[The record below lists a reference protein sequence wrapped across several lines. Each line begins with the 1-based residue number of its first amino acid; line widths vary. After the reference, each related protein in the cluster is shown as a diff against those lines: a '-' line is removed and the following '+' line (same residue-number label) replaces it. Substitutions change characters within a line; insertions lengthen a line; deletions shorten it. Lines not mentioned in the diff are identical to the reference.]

1 MSHVE
6 HHVVFECF
14 LVLLH
19 EFDKETEGK
28 DISQTESEEESAM
41 QFLAVILIKI
51 DHDEEQDQI
60 SYRFIELSRMTGK
73 HIYPFEYECPGY
85 IGRVT
90 DNFGVHQIRQ
100 TDEAGG
106 DRSSDGNHVH
116 HIHIM
121 KFRLAAIQPK
131 GDHQSECTSVTGIN
145 SVGRKLYF
153 SVLAVFLVFAVSFIV
168 FQQAREKQYKIG
180 TLTIKLENYNELLA
194 EDLALSPGEGI
205 ILQDSLHNKNVT
217 VAHEKLQ
224 AFVRE
229 HESKD
234 LRVTLVR
241 PNGKVIYDNMSS
253 DYEHFAN
260 HAKREEIAEALK
272 NRVGSSVERQS
283 KTLKHDYFYVASY
296 FPESKLIIRTALPYN
311 NDLAKSL
318 QADQHFIWFAIVAV
332 ILLTIVL
339 YRFTDRLAK
348 NVSKLSIFAYKA
360 DHNESLEVE
369 DLAKFPNDEL
379 GEIAERIIKMYKRI
393 QTTRREQDVLKRQL
407 TQNIAHE
414 LKTPVASIQG
424 YLETILDNPHINEEM
439 KSQFL
444 QRCYAQSER
453 LTSLLRDISTLNRL
467 DDGSDMIDFE
477 AVDITQMVRE
487 IARETALERESHK
500 MTFENLLP
508 DQHIIVK
515 GNRSLLYSVFR
526 NLTDNAIAYAG
537 EGRKITLSAKEQGNK
552 WHFIFCDNGQGV
564 PAEHLSRLFERF
576 YRVDKGRSRKMGG
589 TGLGLAIVKNAVL
602 LHGGTIRVSNQL
614 EGGLKFEFTL
624 KK

>member
-1 MSHVE
+1 M
-6 HHVVFECF
+6 
-14 LVLLH
+14 L
-19 EFDKETEGK
+19 
-28 DISQTESEEESAM
+28 
-41 QFLAVILIKI
+41 KI
-51 DHDEEQDQI
+51 QKTK
-60 SYRFIELSRMTGK
+60 SK
-73 HIYPFEYECPGY
+73 
-85 IGRVT
+85 
-90 DNFGVHQIRQ
+90 
-100 TDEAGG
+100 
-106 DRSSDGNHVH
+106 
-116 HIHIM
+116 
-121 KFRLAAIQPK
+121 
-131 GDHQSECTSVTGIN
+131 
-145 SVGRKLYF
+145 VGRKLYLM
-153 SVLAVFLVFAVSFIV
+153 VLTVFLVFAVSFIM
-168 FQQAREKQYKIG
+168 FQQTREKQFKISS
-180 TLTIKLENYNELLA
+180 LTMKLENYNALLE
-194 EDLALSPGEGI
+194 EDLSLAHDRGI
-205 ILQDSLHNKNVT
+205 ILSNGDSLETLPSVSRSKLV
-217 VAHEKLQ
+217 VAETKLN
-224 AFVRE
+224 AFIRE

-234 LRVTLVR
+234 LRVTLIR
-241 PNGKVIYDNMSS
+241 PDGKVVYDNMSKHY
-253 DYEHFAN
+253 DRFAN
-260 HAKREEIAEALK
+260 HLNRKEIQEALK
-272 NRVGSSVERQS
+272 NGQGSSVERES
-283 KTLKHDYFYVASY
+283 KTLKQDYFYVASY
-296 FPESKLIIRTALPYN
+296 FPADSIIIRSALPYN
-311 NDLAKSL
+311 DDLSKSL
-318 QADQHFIWFAIVAV
+318 QADQHYIWFAVFAI
-332 ILLTIVL
+332 IILTIVL
-339 YRFTDRLAK
+339 YRFTHRLGKNIAK
-348 NVSKLSIFAYKA
+348 LRIFAYKA
-360 DHNESLEVE
+360 DHNESLEIE
-369 DLAKFPNDEL
+369 DLAKFPDDEL

-393 QTTRREQDVLKRQL
+393 QTTRREQDILKRQL

-424 YLETILDNPHINEEM
+424 YLETILDNPHISEEM
-439 KSQFL
+439 KEQFL

-487 IARETALERESHK
+487 IARETALERESHQ

-537 EGRKITLSAKEQGNK
+537 EGRKMTLSAKEQGNK

>member
-1 MSHVE
+1 M
-6 HHVVFECF
+6 
-14 LVLLH
+14 L
-19 EFDKETEGK
+19 K
-28 DISQTESEEESAM
+28 
-41 QFLAVILIKI
+41 IKKTK
-51 DHDEEQDQI
+51 
-60 SYRFIELSRMTGK
+60 SK
-73 HIYPFEYECPGY
+73 
-85 IGRVT
+85 
-90 DNFGVHQIRQ
+90 
-100 TDEAGG
+100 
-106 DRSSDGNHVH
+106 
-116 HIHIM
+116 
-121 KFRLAAIQPK
+121 
-131 GDHQSECTSVTGIN
+131 
-145 SVGRKLYF
+145 VGRKLYLM
-153 SVLAVFLVFAVSFIV
+153 VLTVFLVFAVSFIM
-168 FQQAREKQYKIG
+168 FQQTREKQYKIS
-180 TLTIKLENYNELLA
+180 TLTMKLENYNALLE
-194 EDLALSPGEGI
+194 EDLSLAHDRGI
-205 ILQDSLHNKNVT
+205 ILSNGDSLETLPSVSRSKLV
-217 VAHEKLQ
+217 VAETKLN
-224 AFVRE
+224 AFIRE

-234 LRVTLVR
+234 LRVTLIR
-241 PNGKVIYDNMSS
+241 SDGKVVYDNMSKHY
-253 DYEHFAN
+253 DRFAN
-260 HAKREEIAEALK
+260 HLNRKEIQEALK
-272 NRVGSSVERQS
+272 NGQGSSVERES
-283 KTLKHDYFYVASY
+283 KTLKQDYFYVASY
-296 FPESKLIIRTALPYN
+296 FPADSIIIRSALPYN
-311 NDLAKSL
+311 DDLSKSL
-318 QADQHFIWFAIVAV
+318 QADQHYIWFAVFAI
-332 ILLTIVL
+332 IILTIVL
-339 YRFTDRLAK
+339 YRFTHRLGK
-348 NVSKLSIFAYKA
+348 NVAKLRIFAYKA
-360 DHNESLEVE
+360 DHNESLEIE
-369 DLAKFPNDEL
+369 DLAKFPDDEL

-393 QTTRREQDVLKRQL
+393 QTTRREQDILKRQL

-424 YLETILDNPHINEEM
+424 YLETILDNPHISEEM
-439 KSQFL
+439 KEQFL

-477 AVDITQMVRE
+477 AVDITKMVRE
-487 IARETALERESHK
+487 IARETALERESHQ

>member
-1 MSHVE
+1 M
-6 HHVVFECF
+6 
-14 LVLLH
+14 L
-19 EFDKETEGK
+19 K
-28 DISQTESEEESAM
+28 
-41 QFLAVILIKI
+41 IKKTK
-51 DHDEEQDQI
+51 
-60 SYRFIELSRMTGK
+60 SK
-73 HIYPFEYECPGY
+73 
-85 IGRVT
+85 
-90 DNFGVHQIRQ
+90 
-100 TDEAGG
+100 
-106 DRSSDGNHVH
+106 
-116 HIHIM
+116 
-121 KFRLAAIQPK
+121 
-131 GDHQSECTSVTGIN
+131 
-145 SVGRKLYF
+145 VGRKLYLM
-153 SVLAVFLVFAVSFIV
+153 VLAVFLVFAVSFIM
-168 FQQAREKQYKIG
+168 FQQTREKQYKIS
-180 TLTIKLENYNELLA
+180 TLTMKLENYNALLE
-194 EDLALSPGEGI
+194 EDLSLAHDRGI
-205 ILQDSLHNKNVT
+205 ILSNGDSLETLPSVSRSKLV
-217 VAHEKLQ
+217 VAETKLN
-224 AFVRE
+224 AFIRE

-234 LRVTLVR
+234 LRVTLIR
-241 PNGKVIYDNMSS
+241 PDGKVVYDNMSKHY
-253 DYEHFAN
+253 DRFAN
-260 HAKREEIAEALK
+260 HLNRKEIQEALK
-272 NRVGSSVERQS
+272 NGQGSSVERES
-283 KTLKHDYFYVASY
+283 KTLKQDYFYVASY
-296 FPESKLIIRTALPYN
+296 FPADSIIIRSALPYN
-311 NDLAKSL
+311 DDLSKSL
-318 QADQHFIWFAIVAV
+318 QADQHYIWFAVFAI
-332 ILLTIVL
+332 IILTIVL
-339 YRFTDRLAK
+339 YRFTHRLGKNIAK
-348 NVSKLSIFAYKA
+348 LRIFAYKA
-360 DHNESLEVE
+360 DHNESLEIE
-369 DLAKFPNDEL
+369 DLAKFPDDEL

-477 AVDITQMVRE
+477 TVDITQMVRD
-487 IARETALERESHK
+487 IARETALERESHQ

>member
-1 MSHVE
+1 M
-6 HHVVFECF
+6 
-14 LVLLH
+14 L
-19 EFDKETEGK
+19 
-28 DISQTESEEESAM
+28 
-41 QFLAVILIKI
+41 KI
-51 DHDEEQDQI
+51 QKTK
-60 SYRFIELSRMTGK
+60 SK
-73 HIYPFEYECPGY
+73 
-85 IGRVT
+85 
-90 DNFGVHQIRQ
+90 
-100 TDEAGG
+100 
-106 DRSSDGNHVH
+106 
-116 HIHIM
+116 
-121 KFRLAAIQPK
+121 
-131 GDHQSECTSVTGIN
+131 
-145 SVGRKLYF
+145 VGRKLYLM
-153 SVLAVFLVFAVSFIV
+153 VLTVFLVFAVSFIM
-168 FQQAREKQYKIG
+168 FQQTREKQYKIS
-180 TLTIKLENYNELLA
+180 TLTMKLENYNALLA
-194 EDLALSPGEGI
+194 EDLSLAHDRGI
-205 ILQDSLHNKNVT
+205 ILSNGDSLETLPSVSCSKLV
-217 VAHEKLQ
+217 VAETKLN
-224 AFVRE
+224 AFIRE

-234 LRVTLVR
+234 LRVTLIR
-241 PNGKVIYDNMSS
+241 PDGKVVYDNMSKHY
-253 DYEHFAN
+253 DRFAN
-260 HAKREEIAEALK
+260 HLNRKEIQEALK
-272 NRVGSSVERQS
+272 NGQGSSVERES
-283 KTLKHDYFYVASY
+283 KTLKQDYFYVASY
-296 FPESKLIIRTALPYN
+296 FPADSIIIRSALPYN
-311 NDLAKSL
+311 DDLSKSL
-318 QADQHFIWFAIVAV
+318 QADQHYIWFAVFAI
-332 ILLTIVL
+332 IILTIVL
-339 YRFTDRLAK
+339 YRFTHRLGKNIAK
-348 NVSKLSIFAYKA
+348 LRIFAYKA
-360 DHNESLEVE
+360 DHNESLEIE
-369 DLAKFPNDEL
+369 DLAKFPDDEL

-393 QTTRREQDVLKRQL
+393 QTTRREQDILKRQL

-424 YLETILDNPHINEEM
+424 YLETILDNPHISEEM
-439 KSQFL
+439 KEQFL

-477 AVDITQMVRE
+477 ALDITQMVRE
-487 IARETALERESHK
+487 IARETALERESHQ